1 MSATQMIHVRVDPEL
16 KAGAEQ
22 ALENVGLSLSEAIRV
37 FLHRVVR
44 DNGMPVG
51 LGSDP
56 DTYERWIEERIEMA
70 LADRRPSVS
79 GSDADLQ
86 IETVLALKK

>member
-56 DTYERWIEERIEMA
+56 DTYERWIEERIGLA
-70 LADRRPSVS
+70 LADRRPTVS
-79 GSDADLQ
+79 EGDANQQ
-86 IETVLALKK
+86 IQAVLDRKP